1 MKRSSSL
8 RILLALLLCLSPVGL
23 AQPAAN
29 CDQLRGKIQRL
40 EGMNLNAMSPSLQ
53 QVYKEALHKLYAQF
67 SQCLQQDLSATTT
80 MQSAVAGTDA
90 AAGVEERLRALTRE
104 KAETDNKLSVLRTA
118 LNLPDSQPP
127 AVSAPTPGGRS
138 ELDNVT
144 GQPGDAVSEPPPAP
158 QPVDTPTPAAQNFP
172 CLPPETY
179 DEAPELL
186 TDIVSKAADGVV
198 QGDFGGDLSG
208 IPQMMTYS
216 TIDAASPTSSA
227 ILRELKAYQYFSETA
242 RTDKQLGASPTSE
255 GAVSA
260 IEKPGFARL
269 LGFAIEHGAIDK
281 ANDGTNLTLSTS
293 LYSLYTLN
301 REDNEETYQR
311 AGVLNR
317 IGVFATFA
325 VENQDNEL
333 ANARRNNLS
342 EWSVKARL
350 FGDRS
355 TRSSKFQR
363 FWDTEIRPLIRAR
376 LEAVGGALNVLTSGN
391 PPYQRL
397 RRQVGNCLSD
407 AVARRKGE
415 ADYTA
420 ATTEGRKKILTDLL
434 LGLLKS
440 NVYDR
445 IKASEVGLSPAQI
458 VAIETQYTPALR
470 VALAN
475 LKDAEGELAKRID
488 DLNKGPLGT
497 FSYTNHRKPMAS
509 DYSETK
515 FLWEQDKSFLRPLK
529 LTGNFGLSFY
539 HRPDASLQQEKVRD
553 VSAALSFEGTTNSPF
568 TEAGNMSKVTYSF
581 VGRYER
587 LFENRRRP
595 NRKPDIAV
603 AQFMVEVPFFRGFSL
618 PLSLS
623 YANATE
629 EERKKN
635 VRFNFGFRMDTDK
648 LIELLS
654 NANTNATR

>member
-1 MKRSSSL
+1 MKQSASL
-8 RILLALLLCLSPVGL
+8 RIFLALLLCLSPAGL

-29 CDQLRGKIQRL
+29 CDQLRSKIQRL
-40 EGMNLNAMSPSLQ
+40 EGMDLNAMSPSIQ
-53 QVYKEALHKLYAQF
+53 QVYKEALHKLYEQF
-67 SQCLQQDLSATTT
+67 SQCLQEDISAATTI
-80 MQSAVAGTDA
+80 QSAVAGTNA
-90 AAGVEERLRALTRE
+90 AAGVEERLRSLTRE
-104 KAETDNKLSVLRTA
+104 KADTDNKLSVLRTA
-118 LNLPDSQPP
+118 LNLPDNPAAPGSGPP
-127 AVSAPTPGGRS
+127 PVVRS
-138 ELDNVT
+138 EPDNVT
-144 GQPGDAVSEPPPAP
+144 VEAGAVSSETPPDAPPA
-158 QPVDTPTPAAQNFP
+158 DTTTTTAQEFP
-172 CLPPETY
+172 CLPAEPYE
-179 DEAPELL
+179 DAPELL
-186 TDIVSKAADGVV
+186 SDIVSKAADGVV

-216 TIDAASPTSSA
+216 TIDAASPTSSEL
-227 ILRELKAYQYFSETA
+227 LRGLKAYQYFSETA
-242 RTDKQLGASPTSE
+242 RTDKQLGASASSE

-269 LGFAIEHGAIDK
+269 LGLAIEHGAIDK
-281 ANDGTNLTLSTS
+281 VNDGTNLTLSTS

-301 REDNEETYQR
+301 REDDEETYQR

-317 IGVFATFA
+317 IGVFTSFA
-325 VENQDNEL
+325 VDNQDNEL

-355 TRSSKFQR
+355 TRSPKFQQ
-363 FWDTEIRPLIRAR
+363 FWDAEIRPLIRAR

-397 RRQVGNCLSD
+397 RRQMTNSCLKE
-407 AVARRKGE
+407 AVEQRKNE
-415 ADYTA
+415 ADYEA
-420 ATTEGRKKILTDLL
+420 ATSEGRKKILTDLL

-445 IKASEVGLSPAQI
+445 VKAGQVGLTPTQI
-458 VAIETQYTPALR
+458 TAIETQYVPNLR
-470 VALAN
+470 AALAD
-475 LKDAEGELAKRID
+475 LKSAEGEVKKRLD

-497 FSYTNHRKPMAS
+497 FAYTNHRQPMAS

-553 VSAALSFEGTTNSPF
+553 VFAALSFEGTSNSPF
-568 TEAGNMSKVTYSF
+568 TEAENMSKVTYSF

-603 AQFMVEVPFFRGFSL
+603 AQFAMEVPFFRGFSL

-635 VRFNFGFRMDTDK
+635 VRFNFGFRLDTDK
-648 LIELLS
+648 LIELLT
-654 NANTNATR
+654 NTTPR